1 MRASYICG
9 VIALPTGA
17 TEDKP
22 RSPKAT
28 KKPGKGK
35 K

>member
-1 MRASYICG
+1 MGIDTCG
-9 VIALPTGA
+9 VVALPAGA
-17 TEDKP
+17 AEDKP
-22 RSPKAT
+22 QSPKAT

>member
-9 VIALPTGA
+9 VVALPTGA

-22 RSPKAT
+22 RPPKAT
-28 KKPGKGK
+28 KKPGKAK